1 VKTVFLPFVLA
12 LGIGTFIGF
21 AALATAF
28 AMQRLH
34 PAVFLTVMSPK
45 VPLGVPRR
53 GRQFW
58 TNNQNSMLD
67 TKRTFP

>member
-12 LGIGTFIGF
+12 LGIGTIIDF
-21 AALATAF
+21 AALATASG
-28 AMQRLH
+28 MQRLH
-34 PAVFLTVMSPK
+34 LAVFLTVMSPR

-58 TNNQNSMLD
+58 TNDQNSMLD
-67 TKRTFP
+67 TERTFP

>member
-12 LGIGTFIGF
+12 LGIGTIIGF
-21 AALATAF
+21 ATLATGF
-28 AMQRLH
+28 AMYRLH
-34 PAVFLTVMSPK
+34 LAVLLTAMSPK

-58 TNNQNSMLD
+58 TNDQNSMLD